1 MAPSVFPTITSLFT
15 ETIFIFSLPMITLS
29 TTRAVPLIFL
39 KTYNAPPLE
48 ARTTLTGTIAS
59 IIPSLS
65 KSAKTISSEEI
76 EAPETAALHVC
87 SNWVY
92 LSYPIEI
99 SPLLNWMPHWSYPF
113 NTCAFVSWEM
123 FAGGFWTTALLD
135 GGGVVDCEFCKLL
148 VCGCSTEAGFFT
160 NITYPKAPAKTTTKI
175 IKTIF
180 ANPFWFIFVC
190 SLVYNFRLVIKKFSS
205 PKIKIWFEPMFFS
218 GFFCGFERC
227 GSAAFPN
234 FRGGTSSP
242 PQAAKCVR
250 TIFRILHHVGNCKF
264 EGFASLR
271 SATNLYSILGAKTN
285 WRFRKIWF
293 EPMFFRNVGNSER
306 LFSSINFA
314 ALFIEF
320 TNSRAR

>member
-39 KTYNAPPLE
+39 KTYNAPQ
-48 ARTTLTGTIAS
+48 
-59 IIPSLS
+59 
-65 KSAKTISSEEI
+65 I

-190 SLVYNFRLVIKKFSS
+190 SLVF
-205 PKIKIWFEPMFFS
+205 
-218 GFFCGFERC
+218 
-227 GSAAFPN
+227 
-234 FRGGTSSP
+234 
-242 PQAAKCVR
+242 
-250 TIFRILHHVGNCKF
+250 IFQF
-264 EGFASLR
+264 
-271 SATNLYSILGAKTN
+271 
-285 WRFRKIWF
+285 
-293 EPMFFRNVGNSER
+293 
-306 LFSSINFA
+306 
-314 ALFIEF
+314 
-320 TNSRAR
+320 